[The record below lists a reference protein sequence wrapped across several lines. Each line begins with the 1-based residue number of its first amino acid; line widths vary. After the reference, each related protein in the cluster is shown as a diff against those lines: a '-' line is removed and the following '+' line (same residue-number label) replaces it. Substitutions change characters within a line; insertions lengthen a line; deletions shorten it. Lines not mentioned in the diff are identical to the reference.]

1 MRLLL
6 DTVTFLWT
14 ILGDARL
21 SGPARAAIA
30 DPGNESFLSAVS
42 ATEIA
47 IKHGLGRLVL
57 PQAPDVYV
65 PRVRKAHRIAT
76 LAFSEEAALGLVRLP
91 AIHRDPF
98 DRMLV
103 AQAIAEGMTVLTP
116 DPLVTQYAVRTLW

>member
-14 ILGDARL
+14 ILGDPQL
-21 SGPARAAIA
+21 SGAARDAIA

-47 IKHGLGRLVL
+47 IKHGLGRLKL
-57 PQAPDVYV
+57 PQSPDLYI
-65 PRVRKAHRIAT
+65 PRVRKAHRIES
-76 LAFSEEAALGLVRLP
+76 LPFSEEAALGLVRLP
-91 AIHRDPF
+91 SIHKDPF

-103 AQAIAEGMTVLTP
+103 AQAIAEGMTVVTP